1 MATDDPGTLLFPIGH
16 CFGTYYE
23 SPDPAG
29 HHQRVR
35 VGPDVVRL
43 SDEQFTVWS
52 LTHSAPDRPP
62 DQPWGRRAVL
72 DLARTVGMLDAEE
85 VLDGL
90 LSDAMVAAVVPGT
103 DAAVQFARRYRL
115 VPTMVGLGNSAAE
128 PGLYSVGLP
137 GQPVVQMTSIVYDLY
152 EWAHMDP
159 SLWNACNGAADTSRR
174 VEITDPTATDP
185 TRLLDALLACLHTL
199 LSPNAVYL
207 DTRLAS

>member
-1 MATDDPGTLLFPIGH
+1 MATDDAATLVFPIGH

-23 SPDPAG
+23 SPDPDG

-43 SDEQFTVWS
+43 SDEQFTLWS
-52 LTHSAPDRPP
+52 LAHSAPDRPL
-62 DQPWGRRAVL
+62 DQPWNCRSVL
-72 DLARTVGMLDAEE
+72 DLARTVGLVGAEE

-90 LSDAMVAAVVPGT
+90 VADSMVATVTPGT
-103 DAAVQFARRYRL
+103 DDAVLFARRYRM
-115 VPTMVGLGNSAAE
+115 VPTMLGLGNSAAE

-137 GQPVVQMTSIVYDLY
+137 GQPIVQMASLVYDLY
-152 EWAHMDP
+152 EWSHLDP
-159 SLWNACNGAADTSRR
+159 SLWAACNGAAETSRR

-185 TRLLDALLACLHTL
+185 ARLLDALLLCLHTL
-199 LSPNAVYL
+199 LGPNSVYL